1 MTLDEK
7 RATRPKTPENDKEL
21 YAWLCWHNKH
31 ENIYAWDF
39 DFSFVYNGNTVSNSG
54 LFGYI
59 CIDGIQYRVTNFC
72 ECLADINRIYD
83 KLAYNK
89 K

>member
-21 YAWLCWHNKH
+21 LTWINWHNNH
-31 ENIYAWDF
+31 DNIYAWDF
-39 DFSFVYNGNTVSNSG
+39 DFLFTYNGHIVKNSS
-54 LFGYI
+54 LFGHI
-59 CIDGIQYRVTNFC
+59 CIDGIQYRITNFG
-72 ECLADINRIYD
+72 ECVADFMRIYE
-83 KLAYNK
+83 KLAYK